1 MLQQSSNASTSELR
15 EMEKDLDSKVIL
27 LWRYT
32 ELVYWLLKKNCLLM
46 LQIFSIAHFILSF
59 TGLRLLLLNA
69 DSI

>member
-32 ELVYWLLKKNCLLM
+32 KLVYWLLKKKL
-46 LQIFSIAHFILSF
+46 FA
-59 TGLRLLLLNA
+59 NA
-69 DSI
+69 SNI